1 MNKAHRNS
9 MTRGNVVANDPILF
23 NGKYMKGMRKVHE
36 ENQERNREGKQRE
49 KFPRNEVKK
58 VPPVECI
65 LMASEIVEFNDVY
78 IYSDD
83 EADYEIIPDLQE
95 LRDLMQRR
103 DKRKVLR
110 NIPAVA
116 REDCVHFTDEGC
128 NRGVLEGHVKTMSQN
143 IEHKVQ
149 EEKKRLIKVA
159 SIREMKIT
167 TKECS
172 QEHSKSF
179 T

>member
-1 MNKAHRNS
+1 MDKAHRNS
-9 MTRGNVVANDPILF
+9 MTRGNLVANEPILF

-36 ENQERNREGKQRE
+36 EKQERNREGKRLE

-58 VPPVECI
+58 VPPVQCI

-83 EADYEIIPDLQE
+83 EADCEIIPDLQE
-95 LRDLMQRR
+95 LRDLMQRK
-103 DKRKVLR
+103 DNRKVLR
-110 NIPAVA
+110 SIPPVA
-116 REDCVHFTDEGC
+116 LKDCVHSNDEGC

-149 EEKKRLIKVA
+149 KEKNRLIKVG

-172 QEHSKSF
+172 QEHSKF
-179 T
+179 LT